1 LELQITDIVDEYKN
15 KTNKK
20 KLKMRR
26 IKRHVIEKEVCFQL
40 VFGAILML
48 VVIVIDDRFVS
59 CFEVVGL

>member
-40 VFGAILML
+40 VFGAIVML
-48 VVIVIDDRFVS
+48 VAIVIDDRFLS
-59 CFEVVGL
+59 FFEVVGL